1 MSIEGCQL
9 AAASGGRAAT
19 RRRKVIDAAR
29 LLFSNNGFHATGI
42 AQIAKESGIAVGQ
55 LYRDFA
61 SKEEIVAAIS
71 QTDCTE
77 FMAGEPL
84 KEAVRRG
91 DRDSVRA
98 WVRNFV
104 DPGTRDND
112 GRMFAEILAE
122 SSRNDRIA
130 AIFSAVQAE
139 ARANMLTALSLFAPS
154 PAMCARRSTLA
165 DTILAMSLGLMHYR
179 LMHRDAD
186 ICGLVT
192 SLIAIV
198 EREIDDLER
207 ANGAVA
213 TGAHADQSPVRAG
226 AHGRPRCIP

>member
-1 MSIEGCQL
+1 MLIDGCL
-9 AAASGGRAAT
+9 MAAASGGRAAA

-29 LLFSNNGFHATGI
+29 LLFSDNGFHATGI
-42 AQIAKESGIAVGQ
+42 AQIAKESGVAVGQ

-61 SKEEIVAAIS
+61 SKEEIVAAIV
-71 QTDCTE
+71 QTDCVD

-84 KEAVRRG
+84 KEAVGRG

-104 DPGTRDND
+104 DPGTRNND

-122 SSRNDRIA
+122 SSRNERIA
-130 AIFSAVQAE
+130 AIFTTVQADS
-139 ARANMLTALSLFAPS
+139 RTNMLTALSLFAPS
-154 PAMCARRSTLA
+154 PEMCPRRSTLA

-198 EREIDDLER
+198 EREIDELER
-207 ANGAVA
+207 ANAALNPA
-213 TGAHADQSPVRAG
+213 TNAPAHAGAQSPK
-226 AHGRPRCIP
+226 RCAP

>member
-1 MSIEGCQL
+1 MLIDGCL
-9 AAASGGRAAT
+9 MAAASGGRAAA

-29 LLFSNNGFHATGI
+29 ILFCDNGFHATGI
-42 AQIAKESGIAVGQ
+42 AQIAKESGVAVGQ

-61 SKEEIVAAIS
+61 SKEEIVAAIV
-71 QTDCTE
+71 QTDCVD

-84 KEAVRRG
+84 KEAVDRG

-122 SSRNDRIA
+122 SSRNERIA
-130 AIFSAVQAE
+130 AIFSSVQAD
-139 ARANMLTALSLFAPS
+139 ARANMLTALSLFAPAPS
-154 PAMCARRSTLA
+154 MCQRRSTLA

-179 LMHRDAD
+179 LMHRESD

-192 SLIAIV
+192 SLIGIV
-198 EREIDDLER
+198 EREIHELER
-207 ANGAVA
+207 ANCAVTLAMA
-213 TGAHADQSPVRAG
+213 TS
-226 AHGRPRCIP
+226 